1 MSLFSFNLSSESSI
15 DKFNNLINKDL
26 SFVQKSL
33 DAISNQYIESTGT
46 LIHQDALII
55 VNIKTPYKEKYTIND
70 TFIDVYDYDFEQ
82 SRVIQLD
89 DIDTNMIHYLKN
101 GITESQNI
109 KVLSTNAIEI
119 NENNN
124 KTYIEVLDEKRFLI
138 KFKDNMNCLLYTSP
152 SPRDPIGSRMPSS
165 A

>member
-33 DAISNQYIESTGT
+33 DAISNQYVESTGT

-55 VNIKTPYKEKYTIND
+55 VNIKTPYKEKYTINN

-138 KFKDNMNCLLYTSP
+138 KFKDNMNVTNLINFVVKT
-152 SPRDPIGSRMPSS
+152 
-165 A
+165 

>member
-1 MSLFSFNLSSESSI
+1 LSLFSFNLSSESSI

-55 VNIKTPYKEKYTIND
+55 VNIKTPYKEKYTINN

-138 KFKDNMNCLLYTSP
+138 KFKDNMNVTNLINFVVKT
-152 SPRDPIGSRMPSS
+152 
-165 A
+165 